1 MYYIFHNNLIF
12 WHIITLLLHIVVR
25 EDFVGKLVESLFEPA
40 GAFFLFL
47 LLFFLFAQLLS
58 LRSRSLRS
66 FSSFSRCALAA
77 RAATSCSFSASSSTN
92 MSTGLGGTLEAG
104 CCTGFTSCR
113 QQFRCRQPA
122 GPAVCCACRPSWAR
136 RCVCGRWSVRTW
148 RSLPFQSCSLY
159 GRLSQD
165 SSDWLLHR

>member
-25 EDFVGKLVESLFEPA
+25 EDFVGNLVESLFEPA

-47 LLFFLFAQLLS
+47 LLFFLSRSSLS
-58 LRSRSLRS
+58 FRSRSLRS
-66 FSSFSRCALAA
+66 FSSLSRCALAA
-77 RAATSCSFSASSSTN
+77 RAAASCSFSASSSTN

-113 QQFRCRQPA
+113 QQFSLPA
-122 GPAVCCACRPSWAR
+122 ASRPSSVLCMPSFWAL